1 MPENYHRAL
10 YLHILAFIEFNF
22 APAKVARH

>member
-1 MPENYHRAL
+1 MPENYHTAL
-10 YLHILAFIEFNF
+10 YLNILTFIEFNF